1 MSTTTTKVKAIRKG
15 TVQPVYDIGV
25 AKNHNFFANGHL
37 VSNCF
42 QEQFMILAQ
51 KLAGFNP
58 GDSDKMRKTLV
69 KKDLTSLGK
78 KSEEKELLEKKFV
91 DGCVEVSGMK
101 RELAKEL
108 FDKIAYFS
116 LYGFN
121 KTCHFEEEV
130 CIYDDKGKFLAVQK
144 LEEVKIGS
152 FIKSRDE
159 TAQKDVFV
167 KIIDKHD
174 HGVLELFEIEL
185 ETGEKIR
192 CTMDHKFRTTCGQML
207 PVWMIMEKNLN
218 IVVDAEKRSY

>member
-1 MSTTTTKVKAIRKG
+1 
-15 TVQPVYDIGV
+15 
-25 AKNHNFFANGHL
+25 
-37 VSNCF
+37 
-42 QEQFMILAQ
+42 
-51 KLAGFNP
+51 
-58 GDSDKMRKTLV
+58 
-69 KKDLTSLGK
+69 
-78 KSEEKELLEKKFV
+78 
-91 DGCVEVSGMK
+91 
-101 RELAKEL
+101 
-108 FDKIAYFS
+108 
-116 LYGFN
+116 
-121 KTCHFEEEV
+121 V

-159 TAQKDVFV
+159 TTQKDVFV

-218 IVVDAEKRSY
+218 IVVDAEKNSY